1 MNPEL
6 QNSIANLVNTLT
18 AGAKGAGSALQSVAP
33 EAWRIAIRQVQ
44 IDAIATVLIWSLVGI
59 VFLGFAHFAVS
70 PFIKRNK
77 AEFKIAQ
84 AMVIE
89 VTKIATEKY
98 PELNPNSISDVRDTK
113 SKMNSLD
120 ETIFSLRVGYWAL
133 TLIGVLFICGSLASN
148 ATDLL
153 NPEYRAGV
161 AVIRLARGF
170 N

>member
-59 VFLGFAHFAVS
+59 VFLGFAQFAVS
-70 PFIKRNK
+70 PFLKKNK
-77 AEFKIAQ
+77 VEFKSAQ
-84 AMVIE
+84 ARMIE
-89 VTKIATEKY
+89 VEKIVAKES
-98 PELNPNSISDVRDTK
+98 PELNPYSNIDFRDAK
-113 SKMNSLD
+113 HEMKSLD
-120 ETIFSLRVGYWAL
+120 ENIFGLRIGYWAL
-133 TLIGVLFICGSLASN
+133 ALIGVLFICGSLASK

-153 NPEYRAGV
+153 NPEYRAGI
-161 AVIRLARGF
+161 AVIQLSRGF